1 MDKVDLKKKHCE
13 IFFCIF
19 LQFTHQVDMKNIVE
33 CEKEFFAY
41 FNALE
46 TYRVLLIISSA
57 QGDSKGAPDSTQNLY
72 FCQNW
77 AFWAGQP
84 TG

>member
-1 MDKVDLKKKHCE
+1 MH
-13 IFFCIF
+13 FCIF
-19 LQFTHQVDMKNIVE
+19 LQSTHQVDMKNIVE